1 MANTKLENKE
11 FSEKVELDQE
21 ALSWNKW
28 HKKTKSRTF
37 KLVKNVVK
45 IKLFSYK
52 EDAVFSLFCFPA
64 SILLYIWST
73 CTLFYILI
81 I

>member
-1 MANTKLENKE
+1 MANTILENKE

-37 KLVKNVVK
+37 N
-45 IKLFSYK
+45 
-52 EDAVFSLFCFPA
+52 
-64 SILLYIWST
+64 
-73 CTLFYILI
+73 
-81 I
+81 